1 MNLKSYQE
9 YLNTRSHLALIYRNY
24 FLYPKIEKN
33 LIYPCIDIGCGIG
46 DFLKFSKKTI
56 YGVDIN
62 SDLISQCAKEGL
74 DVGLIYDDKIPSND
88 SAFNSAI
95 LDNVLEHISEPE
107 FTLKET
113 YRILNENARL
123 IIGVPGIK
131 GYTLDIDHKIYYDDK
146 NIIPLLQKFH
156 FSFEKKFFMPI
167 PLNFLTK
174 VLKIYC
180 TYYVF
185 QK

>member
-1 MNLKSYQE
+1 MKQE
-9 YLNTRSHLALIYRNY
+9 YKDYLNSRSKLALLYRKFY
-24 FLYPKIEKN
+24 LYPRIERN

-46 DFLKFSKKTI
+46 DFLKFSKKAI

-62 SDLISQCAKEGL
+62 SGLVSQCAKEGL
-74 DVGLIYDDKIPSND
+74 EVELITNDKIPSND
-88 SAFNSAI
+88 SAYNSAI
-95 LDNVLEHISEPE
+95 LDNVLEHIAEPDC
-107 FTLKET
+107 TLKET
-113 YRILNENARL
+113 YRVLNENARL

-131 GYTLDIDHKIYYDDK
+131 GYSSDIDHKIYYDDDS
-146 NIIPLLQKFH
+146 IIPLLKKYH
-156 FSFEKKFFMPI
+156 FSFEKKIVMPL
-167 PLNFLTK
+167 PLNFLTH